1 MAKVE
6 AKPASSK
13 AKAPAEPNKKAPPPE
28 EIDDVE
34 EDEDETDL
42 EEEEDG
48 EYEDEDEDDEEDE
61 EVAPAKP
68 AKKPPVVHAPA
79 PLHKAAPDPEN
90 DATWWLPHAVLGA
103 IVLIGVFGFF
113 GAFNGIVGP
122 LYKKTLPAP
131 SVSASA
137 PAAPSAAAPPAAT
150 PPPARTLVRPG
161 ASAATDA
168 ADPTFGAK
176 RIVVRYKGAKNSKQE
191 RSKDD
196 AKKRAEEALKK
207 ISGGAKF
214 EDVAGEFSD
223 EETAKTTG
231 GNLGN
236 FKRGT
241 YDPAIIQ
248 TVEKLEVGKTS
259 GVFESAEGFEIITRT
274 K

>member
-1 MAKVE
+1 MAKAE
-6 AKPASSK
+6 AKPAPSK
-13 AKAPAEPNKKAPPPE
+13 GKAEPSKKAPPQR
-28 EIDDVE
+28 EIDE
-34 EDEDETDL
+34 EDEDDVEDETDL
-42 EEEEDG
+42 EEEEG
-48 EYEDEDEDDEEDE
+48 EEDEDEDEEEDE

-68 AKKPPVVHAPA
+68 AKKPPVVRAPA
-79 PLHKAAPDPEN
+79 PPPKAASNPDEDP
-90 DATWWLPHAVLGA
+90 TWWVPHAVLGA
-103 IVLIGVFGFF
+103 IVIIGVLGFF
-113 GAFNGIVGP
+113 GAFNNLVGP

-131 SVSASA
+131 SASASA
-137 PAAPSAAAPPAAT
+137 PAAAPAPSAAPSPTPTPVRTVVPRPSAGAP
-150 PPPARTLVRPG
+150 
-161 ASAATDA
+161 DA

-207 ISGGAKF
+207 LSGGAKF

-259 GVFESAEGFEIITRT
+259 GVFESPEGFEIITRT